1 MTLPTTV
8 LINGLATAMIPVQ
21 DRGLLYGDGVFET
34 MAVLNGHIPLWP
46 HHLQRLQAGCVQL
59 KIPVPEEAMLVDE
72 TTQLYKNIPR
82 AILKIIVTRGTGAR
96 GYAFPEP
103 GNPTR
108 ILQLSAWPT
117 ESLDL
122 WQRGVRVR
130 LCQTRLAHQPCL
142 AGLKHL
148 NRLEQVLA
156 RAEWND
162 PAIAEGI
169 VCDYAGNV
177 IEAVAHNLFL
187 VKAGTLYTADL
198 NLCGVAGV
206 MRKIVL
212 ELATSLGINTVIS
225 TISMEMLR
233 QAEEVFLSNSIH
245 GLWPIRQ
252 IENNIYPVGP
262 MTRQFSAQ
270 IQQLLPL

>member
-8 LINGLATAMIPVQ
+8 LINGNATAVISVQ

-34 MAVLNGHIPLWP
+34 LAVINGCIPLWP
-46 HHLQRLQAGCVQL
+46 HHLQRLITGCRRL
-59 KIPVPEEAMLVDE
+59 KIPEPDAAILHAEA
-72 TTQLYKNIPR
+72 TQLMRGLSR
-82 AILKIIVTRGTGAR
+82 AILKIIITRGTGVR
-96 GYAFPEP
+96 GYALPEP
-103 GNPTR
+103 SNPTR

-117 ESLDL
+117 ESIAL
-122 WQRGVRVR
+122 WRSGVRVR
-130 LCQTRLAHQPCL
+130 HCQTQLAHQSHL
-142 AGLKHL
+142 AGIKHL

-156 RAEWND
+156 RAEWTD
-162 PAIAEGI
+162 PAITEGI
-169 VCDYAGNV
+169 LCDHAGNV

-187 VKAGTLYTADL
+187 VKAGTLYTAEL

-212 ELATSLGINTVIS
+212 ELAASLGINAVI
-225 TISMEMLR
+225 TNISLAMLH

-252 IENNIYPVGP
+252 IDHDIYPVGP
-262 MTRQFSAQ
+262 ITRQLSEQ